1 MLETN
6 VKSKTLDEFKSIAE
20 VMVNP
25 YMKEWKDNG
34 GKIVGYFCTHV
45 PDELITAAGLLPVR
59 MRATGSTGTELSDAF
74 YSSINCSFP
83 RHCFNMALNHEFDI
97 LDGLLVPNSCDH
109 IRRIYDNWL
118 RQLDIGFLE
127 MFNLPKKVLDPQVQW
142 YNKEVHLLKEKLEKH
157 FGVEITEEKL
167 RDAIRLH
174 NETRRL
180 LRQIYELRKM
190 DNPPITG
197 AQVLATIV
205 AGTAIPRDKYNGM
218 LKELLEDLKG
228 AEGIKEYRA
237 RIMVVG
243 GILDDPEYMDIIED
257 QGGLV
262 VTDSLCFGTRLFWE
276 DINES
281 GDPYEAIAR
290 YQVQERPTCP
300 RSYGD
305 QPKRAKFLRDMVKDF
320 NVNGVIGERL
330 LFCDSWVVEH
340 YMNDQDLKEAGVPF
354 LKLDREYILSGKGQ
368 LRTRVQAFLEM
379 LGGK

>member
-1 MLETN
+1 LETN
-6 VKSKTLDEFKSIAE
+6 IKSKTLDEFKTITGT
-20 VMVNP
+20 MINP
-25 YMKEWKDNG
+25 AVQEWKDNG
-34 GKIVGYFCTHV
+34 GKVIGYFCCNI
-45 PDELITAAGLLPVR
+45 PDEVMTAAGILPLR
-59 MRATGSTGTELSDAF
+59 LRGTGSTGTELSDAF

-83 RHCFNMALNHEFDI
+83 RHVFNMALNHEFDI
-97 LDGLLVPNSCDH
+97 LDGLIVPNSCDH

-127 MFNLPKKVLDPQVQW
+127 MFNLPRKVEEPQVQW
-142 YNKEVHLLKEKLEKH
+142 YKDEVHLLVEKLEKQ

-167 RDAIRLH
+167 KNAIKLH
-174 NETRRL
+174 NENRRL
-180 LRQIYELRKM
+180 LKQIYELRKV

-197 AQVLATIV
+197 GQMIAVIV
-205 AGTAIPRDKYNGM
+205 AGTAIPRDKYNEM

-228 AEGIKEYRA
+228 AEGIKDHRA
-237 RIMVVG
+237 RLMVLG
-243 GILDDPEYMDIIED
+243 GILDDPEYMDILED

-262 VTDSLCFGTRLFWE
+262 VTDSICFGTRLFWTE
-276 DINES
+276 VSEE

-290 YQVQERPTCP
+290 YQIQQRPTCP

-305 QPKRAKFLRDMVKDF
+305 QPKRAQYLLDMIKEFKVD
-320 NVNGVIGERL
+320 GVIGERL

>member
-1 MLETN
+1 LETN
-6 VKSKTLDEFKSIAE
+6 IQSKVLDEFAAVSE

-25 YMKEWKDNG
+25 LVQEWKDKG
-34 GKIVGYFCTHV
+34 GKIVGYFCCNI
-45 PDELITAAGLLPVR
+45 PDEVFTAAGILPLR
-59 MRATGSTGTELSDAF
+59 LRGTGSMGTELSDAF

-83 RHCFNMALNHEFDI
+83 RHVFNQALNHEFDI
-97 LDGLLVPNSCDH
+97 LDGILVPNSCDH
-109 IRRIYDNWL
+109 IRRIYDNWI
-118 RQLDIGFLE
+118 RQLDTPFVE
-127 MFNLPKKVLDPQVQW
+127 MFNLPKKVEEPQVQW
-142 YNKEVHLLKEKLEKH
+142 YKEEVKILIEKLEKH

-167 RDAIRLH
+167 KDAIKLH
-174 NETRRL
+174 NENKRL
-180 LRQIYELRKM
+180 LRQIYELRKA

-197 AQVLATIV
+197 AQMLTVVV
-205 AGTAIPRDKYNGM
+205 AGTAIPRDKYNEM
-218 LKELLEDLKG
+218 LKELLEDLK
-228 AEGIKEYRA
+228 ATEGIKNYRA
-237 RIMVVG
+237 RLMVAG

-262 VTDSLCFGTRLFWE
+262 VTDSICFGTRLFWVDTSE
-276 DINES
+276 E

-290 YQVQERPTCP
+290 YQVQQRPTCP

-305 QPKRAKFLRDMVKDF
+305 QPKRAQYLQDMIKDF
-320 NVNGVIGERL
+320 KVDGVIGERL

-340 YMNDQDLKEAGVPF
+340 YMNDQDLKEVGVPF

>member
-1 MLETN
+1 LETN
-6 VKSKTLDEFKSIAE
+6 VKSKTLDEFQSIAE

-25 YMKEWKDNG
+25 YMQQWKDNG
-34 GKIVGYFCTHV
+34 GKIMGYFCTHV
-45 PDELITAAGLLPVR
+45 PDELITAAGLLPIR

-118 RQLDIGFLE
+118 RQLEIGFLE

-142 YNKEVHLLKEKLEKH
+142 YKDEVHLLKDKLEKH
-157 FGVEITEEKL
+157 FGVEITDEKFQN
-167 RDAIRLH
+167 AIKTH

-180 LRQIYELRKM
+180 LRKIYELRKAE
-190 DNPPITG
+190 NPPITG
-197 AQVLATIV
+197 AQVLSAVV
-205 AGTAIPRDKYNGM
+205 AGTAIPRDKYNKM
-218 LKELLEDLKG
+218 LETLLEDLKG
-228 AEGIKEYRA
+228 VEGIRDYRA

-243 GILDDPEYMDIIED
+243 GILDDPDYMNIVED

-276 DINES
+276 DISEE

-305 QPKRAKFLRDMVKDF
+305 QPKRAKFLKDMIRDFKVD
-320 NVNGVIGERL
+320 GVIGERL

-368 LRTRVQAFLEM
+368 LRTRVQAFMEM

>member
-1 MLETN
+1 METN
-6 VKSKTLDEFKSIAE
+6 IQSKVLDEFAAISE

-25 YMKEWKDNG
+25 LVQEWKDKG
-34 GKIVGYFCTHV
+34 GKIVGYFCCNI
-45 PDELITAAGLLPVR
+45 PDEVFTAAGILPLR
-59 MRATGSTGTELSDAF
+59 LRGTGSTGTELSDAF

-83 RHCFNMALNHEFDI
+83 RHVFNMALNHEFDI

-109 IRRIYDNWL
+109 IRRIYDNWI
-118 RQLDIGFLE
+118 RQLDTPFVE
-127 MFNLPKKVLDPQVQW
+127 MFNLPKKVEEPQVQW
-142 YNKEVHLLKEKLEKH
+142 YKEEVEILIEKLEKH

-167 RDAIRLH
+167 KNAIKLH
-174 NETRRL
+174 NENKRL
-180 LRQIYELRKM
+180 LRHIYELRKA

-197 AQVLATIV
+197 AQMLTVVV
-205 AGTAIPRDKYNGM
+205 AGTAIPRDKYNEM
-218 LKELLEDLKG
+218 LKELLEDLK
-228 AEGIKEYRA
+228 ATEGIKNYKA
-237 RIMVVG
+237 RLMVAG

-262 VTDSLCFGTRLFWE
+262 VTDSICFGTRLFWVDTSE
-276 DINES
+276 E

-290 YQVQERPTCP
+290 YQVQQRPTCP

-305 QPKRAKFLRDMVKDF
+305 QPKRAQYLQDMIKDF
-320 NVNGVIGERL
+320 KIDGVIGERL

>member
-1 MLETN
+1 LETN
-6 VKSKTLDEFKSIAE
+6 IQSKVLDEFAAISE

-25 YMKEWKDNG
+25 LVQEWKDKG
-34 GKIVGYFCTHV
+34 GKIVGYFCCNI
-45 PDELITAAGLLPVR
+45 PDEVFTAAGILPLR
-59 MRATGSTGTELSDAF
+59 LRGTGSTGTELSDAF

-83 RHCFNMALNHEFDI
+83 RHVFNMALNHEFDI

-109 IRRIYDNWL
+109 IRRIYDNWI
-118 RQLDIGFLE
+118 RQLDTPFVE
-127 MFNLPKKVLDPQVQW
+127 MFNLPKKVEEPQVQW
-142 YNKEVHLLKEKLEKH
+142 YKEEVEILIEKLEKH

-167 RDAIRLH
+167 KNAIKLH
-174 NETRRL
+174 NENKRL
-180 LRQIYELRKM
+180 LRHIYELRKA

-197 AQVLATIV
+197 AQMLTVVV
-205 AGTAIPRDKYNGM
+205 AGTAIPRDKYNEM
-218 LKELLEDLKG
+218 LKELLEDLK
-228 AEGIKEYRA
+228 ATEGIKNYKA
-237 RIMVVG
+237 RLMVAG

-262 VTDSLCFGTRLFWE
+262 VTDSICFGTRLFWVDTSE
-276 DINES
+276 E

-290 YQVQERPTCP
+290 YQVQQRPTCP

-305 QPKRAKFLRDMVKDF
+305 QPKRAQYLQDMIKDF
-320 NVNGVIGERL
+320 KIDGVIGERL